1 MGMMVQPARFGG
13 GAPPTYPVTL
23 TVTNP
28 GAETGNTTGWTASAT
43 LLSINTTGGGWVGPH
58 SGSRY
63 FSFDTSAS
71 GSSAYQDI
79 TIPTAQEADV
89 DTGLIAFWLRAW
101 RATDTDDWARWQ
113 IIAYDASNV
122 ELARMTPPE
131 QKGPNA
137 TWVQYSNFLRLPAL
151 TRKVRILMEGTVK
164 SGSFLD
170 AYFDDV
176 EAWLDTYSGTITSYA
191 NTLGTGNRTGTI
203 TTSLTVITAGGG
215 AASGLV
221 DGSQADSFWWNNG
234 TNNGTQ
240 WVLFDLGTAKIINQF
255 RWYQDLPRQAHG
267 VWNFEGS
274 NDNSS
279 WTTLEA
285 GFTLMPG
292 MRDVANTTA
301 YRYYRL
307 RAMSGSRSSA
317 SYNREIEFKIN

>member
-1 MGMMVQPARFGG
+1 MSMMVSPGRFAA
-13 GAPPTYPVTL
+13 GASPFPHNF

-28 GAETGNTTGWTASAT
+28 GAETGDTSGWTVGTGS

-71 GSSAYQDI
+71 GANAYQEFN
-79 TIPTAQEADV
+79 IPSGLESYV
-89 DTGLIAFWLRAW
+89 DTGLVAFWLRGW
-101 RATDTDDWARWQ
+101 RATDTNDFARWQ
-113 IIAYDASNV
+113 IIAYNGSNV
-122 ELARMTPPE
+122 ELARLTPRA
-131 QKGPNA
+131 QKTANI
-137 TWVQYSNFLRLPAL
+137 TWTQYTDFLRLPAT
-151 TRKVRILMEGTVK
+151 TRKVRIVMEGLIR

-170 AYFDDV
+170 AYFDDI

-191 NTLGTGNRTGTI
+191 NTGGTGDRTASI

-215 AASGLV
+215 AVSDLV
-221 DGSQADSFWWNNG
+221 DGSQANEFWWNNG

-240 WVLFDLGTAKIINQF
+240 WVLFDFGTAKIINQIN
-255 RWYQDLPRQAHG
+255 WYQDLSTQAHG
-267 VWNFEGS
+267 LWNFEGS

-279 WTTLEA
+279 WTALLSN
-285 GFTLMPG
+285 FSLQPG
-292 MRDVANTTA
+292 MIDIPNTSA

-307 RAMSGSRSSA
+307 RAMSGSRTSA